1 MHWDYGYGM
10 GWGWIWVVLLVLLV
24 LAAIAALIVLLVKA
38 TTGGGSAGSR
48 PGASMQGHVPGHAHT
63 PARAI
68 AEERLARGELT
79 PDQFREIVRALDE
92 SSGRYGGPGRQEGP
106 GQPGA

>member
-1 MHWDYGYGM
+1 MYWDHGYGM

-24 LAAIAALIVLLVKA
+24 LGAIAALIVLLVKA
-38 TTGGGSAGSR
+38 TSSGGASGPR
-48 PGASMQGHVPGHAHT
+48 PGPSGHGYAPGAAHS

-79 PDQFREIVRALDE
+79 PDQFREIVRALE
-92 SSGRYGGPGRQEGP
+92 EGSGRQTGPERPGG
-106 GQPGA
+106 

>member
-1 MHWDYGYGM
+1 MYWDHGYGM

-24 LAAIAALIVLLVKA
+24 LGAIATLIVLLVKA
-38 TTGGGSAGSR
+38 TTSGGPSAQGPSA
-48 PGASMQGHVPGHAHT
+48 PGHVPDAGRS

-79 PDQFREIVRALDE
+79 PEEFREIVRALE
-92 SSGRYGGPGRQEGP
+92 EGSGRQGG
-106 GQPGA
+106 